1 MTGGKEDELMA
12 GMTQLPPGVGV
23 VRDRFETWRKAKKGR
38 ERIPPRLWSAA
49 AALCQRHGVNLVSQW
64 LRVNHTALRDRFRR
78 AARPKQEK
86 AAPTFV
92 ECVPGA
98 APVFP
103 VSPIAGAAE
112 YVVEVDQDQGPRM
125 RVRARGAAVADV
137 AALARLLG
145 ERAR

>member
-1 MTGGKEDELMA
+1 MA

-23 VRDRFETWRKAKKGR
+23 VLDRFETWRKAKKGR

-64 LRVNHTALRDRFRR
+64 LRVNHTALRDRFRT
-78 AARPKQEK
+78 AARPKRK
-86 AAPTFV
+86 TAAPTFV
-92 ECVPGA
+92 ECAPGA
-98 APVFP
+98 APVFAP
-103 VSPIAGAAE
+103 SPIPATAE
-112 YVVEVDQDQGPRM
+112 YVVEVDQEQGPCV

-145 ERAR
+145 GVR

>member
-1 MTGGKEDELMA
+1 MM
-12 GMTQLPPGVGV
+12 QFPPGVGV

-49 AALCQRHGVNLVSQW
+49 AGLCGRHGVNLVSKW
-64 LRVNHTALRDRFRR
+64 LRLNHTALRDRLRT
-78 AARPKQEK
+78 AARPKRKK
-86 AAPTFV
+86 AASTFV

-103 VSPIAGAAE
+103 PSPIAVTAE
-112 YVVEVDQDQGPRM
+112 YVVEVDPEQGPRV